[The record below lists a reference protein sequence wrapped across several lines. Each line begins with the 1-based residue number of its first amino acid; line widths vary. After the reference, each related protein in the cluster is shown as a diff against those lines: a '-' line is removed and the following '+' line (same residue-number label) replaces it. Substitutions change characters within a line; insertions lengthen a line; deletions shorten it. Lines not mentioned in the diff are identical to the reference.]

1 MVITCPAC
9 SARYRLN
16 PDKIKGRGAKIT
28 CPKCSH
34 VFVVFSDATT
44 EPTAQAQ
51 DAAAV
56 AESATPRK
64 DADTTTGA
72 FRAVGL
78 KESEISGTTGKIRVV
93 APGDRKT
100 RRAVR
105 ALSRDASPDQIGAP
119 DTTAEE
125 DDSYEPATAS
135 ELDFRSVGITTWK
148 VKVSIG
154 LIYDFSD
161 ISTLKKYLADKK
173 VTEDD
178 LISHNAA
185 DWTRI
190 GDIGDLDQHFIETWK
205 AAKSE
210 LDAGG
215 GPKKKKGAAAS
226 PDSTGGAST
235 AAQTLGTG
243 SYSPATST
251 GFGTG
256 SHRTLGGGTGS
267 HNTVPTTGSQ
277 RSSSAGRA
285 APTRPRK
292 SKAPPP
298 PDHSGRN
305 RLLAVGGVGA
315 LALLGAWFML
325 GQQATT
331 PPVVEPSISAATDS
345 GKLSPDE
352 DEAIRE
358 RVRKQIEAQR
368 QRAIDEEL
376 ASDEASTGSGEEL
389 TTQEKLAQ
397 NKLEVVA
404 PGGDRQITKI
414 ARQPEGQFRQPQKQ
428 PTQPPRQ
435 RQPAPVVQDTPS
447 SDAKATVKADADPGK
462 MYLTTGLK
470 KLASGNF
477 GSARSMCE
485 KAVEKSPSNAKAWEC
500 IGDAKKNLGD
510 AAGAG
515 AAYKRAQELGSKTAG
530 Q

>member
-34 VFVVFSDATT
+34 VFVVFSDASTGAT
-44 EPTAQAQ
+44 GEAP
-51 DAAAV
+51 AAAPPPP
-56 AESATPRK
+56 APRK

-78 KESEISGTTGKIRVV
+78 DEADIPGTTGKIRVV

-105 ALSRDASPDQIGAP
+105 ALSRDGVPAQIGTQDVP
-119 DTTAEE
+119 VAEE

-173 VTEDD
+173 VTEDG
-178 LISHNAA
+178 LSAHNAK

-190 GDIGDLDQHFIETWK
+190 GDIPDLDQHFIETWK
-205 AAKSE
+205 AAKADI
-210 LDAGG
+210 DAGG
-215 GPKKKKGAAAS
+215 GPKKKKATPAADTSQGANT
-226 PDSTGGAST
+226 TG
-235 AAQTLGTG
+235 AQTLATG
-243 SYSPATST
+243 NYSPATST

-256 SHRTLGGGTGS
+256 SH
-267 HNTVPTTGSQ
+267 NTVPTSSQ

-285 APTRPRK
+285 APTRSRTP
-292 SKAPPP
+292 KAPPP

-305 RLLAVGGVGA
+305 RIMVLAGVGA
-315 LALLGAWFML
+315 AALFGAWFLMS
-325 GQQATT
+325 QQTAPP
-331 PPVVEPSISAATDS
+331 PPVETAVATEPDPSAGLPEAEEKRIKDRIQDQMDEQRKAIEAEEAAAEAEAGGEKLTAQEKIDKGLVKAVGTPTDRQLTRVPRQTDS
-345 GKLSPDE
+345 
-352 DEAIRE
+352 
-358 RVRKQIEAQR
+358 
-368 QRAIDEEL
+368 
-376 ASDEASTGSGEEL
+376 
-389 TTQEKLAQ
+389 
-397 NKLEVVA
+397 
-404 PGGDRQITKI
+404 
-414 ARQPEGQFRQPQKQ
+414 QFRQPKKLPQQ
-428 PTQPPRQ
+428 QPRQ
-435 RQPAPVVQDTPS
+435 KQPAPVAQKQPS
-447 SDAKATVKADADPGK
+447 SAAKETVKTDSDPGK

-485 KAVEKSPSNAKAWEC
+485 KAVEKSPNNAQAWEC

-515 AAYKRAQELGSKTAG
+515 AAYKKAQDLGSKTAG

>member
-34 VFVVFSDATT
+34 VFVVFSDASTGAT
-44 EPTAQAQ
+44 GEAP
-51 DAAAV
+51 AAAPPPPPPSP
-56 AESATPRK
+56 AK

-78 KESEISGTTGKIRVV
+78 DEADIPGTTGKIRVV

-105 ALSRDASPDQIGAP
+105 ALSRDGVPAQIGSTQDVP
-119 DTTAEE
+119 VAEE
-125 DDSYEPATAS
+125 DESYEPATAS

-178 LISHNAA
+178 LISHNAKE
-185 DWTRI
+185 WTRI
-190 GDIGDLDQHFIETWK
+190 GDIPDLDQHFIETWK
-205 AAKSE
+205 AAKADI
-210 LDAGG
+210 DAGG
-215 GPKKKKGAAAS
+215 GPKKKKAAPAADSSVGANT
-226 PDSTGGAST
+226 TG
-235 AAQTLGTG
+235 AQTLGTG
-243 SYSPATST
+243 NYSPATST

-256 SHRTLGGGTGS
+256 SH
-267 HNTVPTTGSQ
+267 NTVPTSGQ

-285 APTRPRK
+285 VPTRSRPAK
-292 SKAPPP
+292 KAPEP

-305 RLLAVGGVGA
+305 RIVVLAAVGAAA
-315 LALLGAWFML
+315 LFGAWFLMSQETAPPPPIETA
-325 GQQATT
+325 GTT
-331 PPVVEPSISAATDS
+331 ETDTSA
-345 GKLSPDE
+345 GLP
-352 DEAIRE
+352 EAEEKRIQDRIKE
-358 RVRKQIEAQR
+358 QMEEQRKAIAAAEA
-368 QRAIDEEL
+368 A
-376 ASDEASTGSGEEL
+376 AEAEAGTEEL
-389 TTQEKLAQ
+389 TAQEKIASGQ
-397 NKLEVVA
+397 LEAV
-404 PGGDRQITKI
+404 GTHTDRQLTRVP
-414 ARQPEGQFRQPQKQ
+414 RQPEGQFRQPQKLPQ
-428 PTQPPRQ
+428 QTPRQ
-435 RQPAPVVQDTPS
+435 KQPVQVAQKQPAS
-447 SDAKATVKADADPGK
+447 EAKAESDAPSDAGK

-477 GSARSMCE
+477 GSARDMCQ
-485 KAVEKSPSNAKAWEC
+485 KSVEKSPKNAQAWEC

-515 AAYKRAQELGSKTAG
+515 AAYKKAQDLGSKTAG